1 MNKLTS
7 ILIIVVVAVLGV
19 VAFMGLPSQPAP
31 IQNVAI
37 SSSEYNF
44 TTPVSITGG
53 LVKITFTNI
62 GKEDHHAQMFRLNDG
77 VTLQKFQST
86 VDAIL
91 KAAPVEGETAYL
103 KFLDVSTF
111 AGGPP
116 PTPVSKTTEVIQDLK
131 PGQYVLICFLAGPD
145 GIPHVAKGMVKP
157 LTVTTATGQPAP
169 PQSQTTVE
177 LKDFAFVSSSD
188 IGAGKTTVQ
197 VINTGKEAHEM
208 VVVHLKGITA
218 AQLQEMFLAP
228 PPVPGEAEAP
238 PPGPPP
244 FEFAGGM
251 QAIGP
256 GERAWTSL
264 DLQSG
269 DYVYVCF
276 IPSAANQG
284 KPHAALGMFYP
295 FKVP

>member
-1 MNKLTS
+1 MNKL
-7 ILIIVVVAVLGV
+7 IPVLVIVVVAIVGV
-19 VAFMGLPSQPAP
+19 VAFMGLPSQPAS
-31 IQNVAI
+31 IQTVAI
-37 SSSEYNF
+37 GSSEYNF

-53 LVKITFTNI
+53 LVKITFTNS
-62 GKEDHHAQMFRLNDG
+62 GKEDHQAQIFRLNDG
-77 VTLQKFQST
+77 VTLQQFRGT
-86 VDAIL
+86 VDAVL
-91 KAAPVEGETAYL
+91 KAAPVEGDRAYL

-116 PTPVSKTTEVIQDLK
+116 PTPTGKTTEVVQNLET
-131 PGQYVLICFLAGPD
+131 GQYVLICFLAGPD

-157 LTVTTATGQPAP
+157 LTVTAATGQPAP

-177 LKDFAFVSSSD
+177 LKDFAFVSSSSMN
-188 IGAGKTTVQ
+188 AGKTTVQ
-197 VINTGKEAHEM
+197 VINTGKESHEM
-208 VVVHLKGITA
+208 VTVRLKGITA
-218 AQLQEMFLAP
+218 AQLQEMLLAP
-228 PPVPGEAEAP
+228 PQ
-238 PPGPPP
+238 GPPP
-244 FEFAGGM
+244 FEFAGGIG
-251 QAIGP
+251 AIAP